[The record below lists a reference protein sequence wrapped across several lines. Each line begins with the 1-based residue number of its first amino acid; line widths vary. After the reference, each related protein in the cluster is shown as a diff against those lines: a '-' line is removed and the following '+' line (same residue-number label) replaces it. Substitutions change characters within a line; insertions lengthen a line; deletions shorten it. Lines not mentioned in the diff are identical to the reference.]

1 MQRSTKELTTS
12 GLLCAL
18 AYILMLVS
26 KLIPEVAGFLQFD
39 LKDIIIVMGG
49 FILGPAYALII
60 SVVVALIE
68 MITVSN
74 TGIIG
79 LIMNIVSTVA
89 FCCTASLIY
98 SKFRTFKGAIAGLV
112 SGTMVLTLVMVL
124 WNVYVTPIYMKVPK
138 EVVISM
144 LSTVFIPFNVL
155 KGLINSAI
163 TLIMYRTVVKS
174 LSKAGLV
181 EYSSSANTKSKSYL
195 SLAIGLSIL
204 AVCIPVF
211 LHLLK
216 II

>member
-74 TGIIG
+74 TGCFLLYG
-79 LIMNIVSTVA
+79 
-89 FCCTASLIY
+89 
-98 SKFRTFKGAIAGLV
+98 IAYLQQ
-112 SGTMVLTLVMVL
+112 
-124 WNVYVTPIYMKVPK
+124 
-138 EVVISM
+138 
-144 LSTVFIPFNVL
+144 IPH
-155 KGLINSAI
+155 I
-163 TLIMYRTVVKS
+163 
-174 LSKAGLV
+174 
-181 EYSSSANTKSKSYL
+181 
-195 SLAIGLSIL
+195 
-204 AVCIPVF
+204 
-211 LHLLK
+211 
-216 II
+216 